1 MNKLEQNRLHPHGLL
16 GRLAKNLLSGFNT
29 VSSKS
34 LGEAETL
41 GDRHVLDLGIF
52 FRFWSI
58 YLYIMTCLDSGGTHS
73 TKVSYRSFTH
83 SQKVNFIFIIVLRDD
98 LTA

>member
-16 GRLAKNLLSGFNT
+16 GRLAKILLSGFNT

-52 FRFWSI
+52 F
-58 YLYIMTCLDSGGTHS
+58 LDFGVS
-73 TKVSYRSFTH
+73 TYT
-83 SQKVNFIFIIVLRDD
+83 
-98 LTA
+98 